1 MKKSQGSSLTVFLG
15 TDYMLGYETRPEIL
29 QNQTIR
35 PVNTPKDKAPSEAT
49 FRGMEFLV
57 YKSNSVFHFPCSN
70 VGFVSILSFLFLFQT
85 RPHPRPH
92 SEAWNKAPSEATFRG
107 LEFLVYDQTR
117 IGGEPIISSQDT
129 ISLYFR
135 TKHSTGLILHAGM
148 YITSDGGVAIN
159 LKLAMGKL
167 DMYIR
172 PNRLR
177 FDDNQWHHLSIH
189 RRIQEISSPTT
200 LLLAPIAL
208 TLDLLPY
215 YYLPLP
221 FL

>member
-49 FRGMEFLV
+49 FRGLEFLV
-57 YKSNSVFHFPCSN
+57 YDQTVYY
-70 VGFVSILSFLFLFQT
+70 SISPVPMLDLFQF
-85 RPHPRPH
+85 PRSSFCFRQGPIRGH
-92 SEAWNKAPSEATFRG
+92 IPRLGVPSVRSDNKAPSEATFRG

-148 YITSDGGVAIN
+148 YITFDGGVAIN

-189 RRIQEISSPTT
+189 RRIQEVSS
-200 LLLAPIAL
+200 
-208 TLDLLPY
+208 Y
-215 YYLPLP
+215 
-221 FL
+221 

>member
-1 MKKSQGSSLTVFLG
+1 MS
-15 TDYMLGYETRPEIL
+15 D
-29 QNQTIR
+29 
-35 PVNTPKDKAPSEAT
+35 
-49 FRGMEFLV
+49 
-57 YKSNSVFHFPCSN
+57 
-70 VGFVSILSFLFLFQT
+70 LFQF
-85 RPHPRPH
+85 PRPSFCFRQGPIRGH
-92 SEAWNKAPSEATFRG
+92 IPRLGVPSVRIKQCVPFPLFQCRICFNSLVPLSVSDKAPSEATFRG

-135 TKHSTGLILHAGM
+135 TKHSTGLILHAGDGSD
-148 YITSDGGVAIN
+148 YLNVAIKDGGVAIN

-189 RRIQEISSPTT
+189 RRIQEVS
-200 LLLAPIAL
+200 
-208 TLDLLPY
+208 Y
-215 YYLPLP
+215 Y
-221 FL
+221 